1 MAGAPRI
8 AFDRRNPP
16 FSTTEAWETT
26 GFSVALVRA
35 AFAHAGIEIE
45 VIAVDGPMAQTMWLA
60 AGRVDAAADITVT
73 ERRRAWF
80 AFSSYYHVE
89 ELMVFG
95 REGGALWPGF
105 RHFHG
110 SIAVKSG
117 SYVQEYLIRHFP
129 TLRLIEV
136 DSTDAELAAVL
147 DGRAD
152 VLAATRETGMALIG
166 TGEAPGL
173 LAEGTPFGPAP
184 LALATLR
191 DEEQRVIE
199 PFNTGLEALRQDG
212 ELDRL
217 RTRWLGAYSHA

>member
-1 MAGAPRI
+1 MAGVPRI
-8 AFDRRNPP
+8 AFDRLNPP
-16 FSTTEAWETT
+16 FSTAEDWDTT
-26 GFSVALVRA
+26 GFSVSLVRD
-35 AFAHAGIEIE
+35 AFAHAGMEIE
-45 VIAVDGPMAQTMWLA
+45 VVAVDGPMAQTMWLA

-73 ERRRAWF
+73 ERRRTWF
-80 AFSSYYHVE
+80 TFSSYYHVE

-136 DSTDAELAAVL
+136 DSTEGELAAVL

-152 VLAATRETGMALIG
+152 VFAATRETGMALIG
-166 TGEAPGL
+166 TGDAPGL

-184 LALATLR
+184 LALAALR
-191 DEEQRVIE
+191 DEEQRVIA
-199 PFNTGLEALRQDG
+199 PFNMGLEALRQEG
-212 ELDRL
+212 GLDRL
-217 RTRWLGAYSHA
+217 RIQWLSAYSHA